1 MQTLTGSDYKA
12 STDNGVVLVDFWAEW
27 CPGCKALMPTIEAME
42 ADYAGKATFYKVDCD
57 VSPEIPSSLGIRGIP
72 TILIYN
78 NGELKHTIVGKRDR
92 TAYEEALNQTLS
104 T

>member
-42 ADYAGKATFYKVDCD
+42 PDYAGKAAFFKVDCD
-57 VSPEIPSSLGIRGIP
+57 QNPELPSSLGIKGIP
-72 TILIYN
+72 TVLIYKD
-78 NGELKHTIVGKRDR
+78 GELKSTIVGKRDR
-92 TAYEEALNQTLS
+92 SVYEDALNTLIS
-104 T
+104 